1 MGVRSPRGQ
10 LPVQLAD
17 AWRGRQVGAARVI
30 RSHWLNG
37 PENHFNPES
46 RFRKQGDWSKSE
58 VAELQGEEMLFM
70 MLKAKVCVHLCCWV
84 GVQGCKQTAEGRR
97 YHRYGHQP
105 KDPEG
110 VHISKRGPLVT
121 WGDMAGK
128 GTTGWGRSGQR

>member
-17 AWRGRQVGAARVI
+17 AWRGRQVGVARVI

-37 PENHFNPES
+37 PENHFHPES
-46 RFRKQGDWSKSE
+46 RFGKQGDWSKSE

-84 GVQGCKQTAEGRR
+84 GGPRLQTNCRVEKVPQVWPPTQGPA
-97 YHRYGHQP
+97 
-105 KDPEG
+105 
-110 VHISKRGPLVT
+110 
-121 WGDMAGK
+121 K
-128 GTTGWGRSGQR
+128 GAPW